1 MARLR
6 WAAGLLTA
14 CAPEPAAVT
23 EAVIARDNT
32 FVPET
37 LRVPEGAPVTLTVTN
52 DGAADH
58 NLVRPDLDI
67 DTGVIAPGAG
77 AMVTIPPLTHPATF
91 VCTLHTGMA
100 ITLVPT

>member
-1 MARLR
+1 MAL
-6 WAAGLLTA
+6 LLTG
-14 CAPEPAAVT
+14 CAPGPAAVT
-23 EAVIARDNT
+23 EAVSARDNT

-52 DGAADH
+52 DGAEDH

-67 DTGVIAPGAG
+67 DTGLIAPGAE
-77 AMVTIPPLTHPATF
+77 ATVTIPPPMRPTTF

-100 ITLVPT
+100 VTLVPT